1 MKLTEYFGKKAG
13 WKAGLGV
20 LVFMLSMNVMLAT
33 VFAEKKEVP
42 VPDDITPVTWEVS
55 EDHLMIDT
63 EEARKLYDRMA
74 ADDYP
79 TLEELKNDPVVNNR
93 AVP

>member
-1 MKLTEYFGKKAG
+1 MRQVIRKAG
-13 WKAGLGV
+13 FGILALI
-20 LVFMLSMNVMLAT
+20 LSMNIMQVS
-33 VFAEKKEVP
+33 VFAERKEVP

-63 EEARKLYDRMA
+63 EEARKLYDRIA
-74 ADDYP
+74 ANDYP
-79 TLEELKNDPVVNNR
+79 TLEELKNDPVVNHR